1 MQSYSETLK
10 MLHVFVLILQ
20 GIVWLFDD
28 RFVGL
33 LKLKSSSGSIHNG
46 VKSSAG
52 ENKTSVTFSDALFWQ
67 IFFAWL
73 VILK

>member
-1 MQSYSETLK
+1 

-33 LKLKSSSGSIHNG
+33 LKLKSSI
-46 VKSSAG
+46 SAVAF
-52 ENKTSVTFSDALFWQ
+52 TMV
-67 IFFAWL
+67 
-73 VILK
+73 